1 MIAAV
6 ADAVA
11 AVCACILG
19 AHAATAAIAAFAAV
33 AAGTH
38 NACVPGSSEATSQ
51 ARLPPAGLGNT
62 GGNEHANPAG
72 ATATGG
78 TTNGRLFAH
87 ADAAFG
93 LFAGPFVAPAT
104 SAEDEAFAK
113 GLLGGRGTTKDAFA
127 G

>member
-1 MIAAV
+1 MTFSLLYL
-6 ADAVA
+6 DKPSG
-11 AVCACILG
+11 C
-19 AHAATAAIAAFAAV
+19 F
-33 AAGTH
+33 
-38 NACVPGSSEATSQ
+38 
-51 ARLPPAGLGNT
+51 
-62 GGNEHANPAG
+62 AG

-78 TTNGRLFAH
+78 TTNGRLFAN

-93 LFAGPFVAPAT
+93 LFDGPFVAPAT